1 MDSKSLKSEIAIRV
15 ISFLCFR
22 ATFASLTWVICYCS
36 VDIYEFLCPL
46 NKGRSQI
53 YKTERVQKVDMRG
66 KLGRPRKG
74 YENQP

>member
-22 ATFASLTWVICYCS
+22 ATFASITWVICYCS

-46 NKGRSQI
+46 NKGRS
-53 YKTERVQKVDMRG
+53 
-66 KLGRPRKG
+66 
-74 YENQP
+74 